1 MSYSRNSKYLW
12 SLTPGIF
19 TILGNTLGTWW
30 VLSNLIYSLVFLA
43 ILEFF
48 MPEDKRNDQEED
60 SALPDFILFTHVV
73 FQIIAL
79 SCFFISIY
87 QGRISGYFLLFAS
100 ISTGVH
106 TGSSSI
112 IVAHE
117 LIHRK
122 ARIWQVLGK
131 FLLFTAGNIYFF
143 VDHLRVHHKW
153 VGTDKD
159 PATAKKGESVY
170 SFFIRS
176 TVGQIISSWNVEKSR
191 LAAMNKSVWS
201 IRNYVFRSCLILAS
215 LFIAIYLSMG
225 SLTLAAFLLQ
235 CLVANFLLEYTNYI
249 EHYGL
254 VRTDN
259 SRVNVELSW
268 QSDKVLSRFILIDL
282 SRHSDHHFY
291 ASKPYHTLCSHDES
305 PVLPAGYA
313 SCIYLA
319 MIPPLWYKMIHP
331 RIESM
336 KKIEI
341 KPGTIV

>member
-1 MSYSRNSKYLW
+1 MSYRRNSKYLW

-19 TILGNTLGTWW
+19 TILGNSLGSWW

-48 MPEDKRNDQEED
+48 LPEDKRNDYEQD
-60 SALPDFILFTHVV
+60 SGFPDFILFTHVA
-73 FQIIAL
+73 FQITAL
-79 SCFFISIY
+79 TFFFSSIY
-87 QGRISGYFLLFAS
+87 NGKINGYFLIFAA

-106 TGSSSI
+106 TGTSSI

-122 ARIWQVLGK
+122 ATMWQVLGK
-131 FLLFTAGNIYFF
+131 FLLFSAGNIYFF
-143 VDHLRVHHKW
+143 VDHLRVHHKY

-159 PATAKKGESVY
+159 PATARRGESVY
-170 SFFIRS
+170 AFFLRS
-176 TVGQIISSWNVEKSR
+176 TIGQIISSWNVEKSR
-191 LAAMNKSVWS
+191 LDNLGASVWS
-201 IRNYVFRSCLILAS
+201 IRNYVLRSCLLLT
-215 LFIAIYLSMG
+215 LFFTAIYMG
-225 SLTLAAFLLQ
+225 LGPFALAAFLLQ
-235 CLVANFLLEYTNYI
+235 CFVANFLLEYTNYI

-254 VRTDN
+254 VRPENT
-259 SRVNVELSW
+259 RVNVELSW

-291 ASKPYHTLCSHDES
+291 ASKPYHTLRSHEES

-319 MIPPLWYKMIHP
+319 LIPPLWYKLIHP
-331 RIESM
+331 KIESM
-336 KKIEI
+336 KDKEFT
-341 KPGTIV
+341 PGSIA

>member
-1 MSYSRNSKYLW
+1 MSYHRNSKYLW

-19 TILGNTLGTWW
+19 TILGNSLGSWW
-30 VLSNLIYSLVFLA
+30 VISNLIYSLVFLA

-48 MPEDKRNDQEED
+48 LPEDKRNDESED
-60 SALPDFILFTHVV
+60 SKLPDFILVCHVV
-73 FQIIAL
+73 LQIIAL
-79 SCFFISIY
+79 SAFFNSIY
-87 QGRISGYFLLFAS
+87 QGRISGYFLIFAA

-117 LIHRK
+117 MIHRK
-122 ARIWQVLGK
+122 ARSWQLLGK

-159 PATAKKGESVY
+159 PATARRGESVY
-170 SFFIRS
+170 TFFIRS
-176 TVGQIISSWNVEKSR
+176 TIGQVVSSWKVEKGR
-191 LAAMNKSVWS
+191 LTGFNKSVWS
-201 IRNYVFRSCLILAS
+201 FENYVLRSGLILIAFSS
-215 LFIAIYLSMG
+215 LLYAVIG
-225 SLTLAAFLLQ
+225 PLALLAFLLQ
-235 CLVANFLLEYTNYI
+235 CLIANFLLEYTNYI

-254 VRTDN
+254 TRPDN
-259 SRVNVELSW
+259 IRVNVELSW

-291 ASKPYHTLCSHDES
+291 ASKPYHTLRSHEES

-319 MIPPLWYKMIHP
+319 MIPPLWYKLIHP
-331 RIESM
+331 RIDLLNG
-336 KKIEI
+336 KEI
-341 KPGTIV
+341 SPGTIG